1 MNPLDQLA
9 DIQIPE
15 QVGMWPLAI
24 GYWIVLLMTL
34 STLMLTFYL
43 VHQRNKR
50 RLQRNASLMALANLD
65 ANDEHL
71 ATQVHHILKTAATA
85 YLPAYDVLQL
95 HGSAWQKILDQL
107 YTRADKTEVCESLAK
122 LAKWQY
128 DQRIAL
134 PDNGQLIEHASKWI
148 KYALPPKKEH
158 VDV

>member
-15 QVGMWPLAI
+15 QVGMWPLAV
-24 GYWIVLLMTL
+24 GYWIVLLIIL
-34 STLMLTFYL
+34 SIFTLTFYL
-43 VHQRNKR
+43 VRQRNKR
-50 RLQRNASLMALANLD
+50 LLQRNSSLMALANLD
-65 ANDEHL
+65 AHDEHA
-71 ATQVHHILKTAATA
+71 ATQVHHILKTAAMS
-85 YLPAYDVLQL
+85 YLPSFNVLQL
-95 HGSAWQKILDQL
+95 HGSAWQKILNQL
-107 YTRADKTEVCESLAK
+107 YTKPDKAEVCESLAK

-148 KYALPPKKEH
+148 KYALPPKKEP